1 MCKSRKWQTGNDKTF
16 DDIFIPLKKS
26 GNGIILLMEK
36 LKIIGRRKY
45 SSKGKDS
52 LKEVDKLQ
60 RLAMELRKGKP
71 FYPVGIYHFKT
82 LKKKTYG
89 GSRY

>member
-1 MCKSRKWQTGNDKTF
+1 M
-16 DDIFIPLKKS
+16 IFFTLKKS

-36 LKIIGRRKY
+36 LKVIGRRKY
-45 SSKGKDS
+45 SLKGKDS

-71 FYPVGIYHFKT
+71 FYPGGIYRFKT
-82 LKKKTYG
+82 FEEEDLWRIKILTRKKPE
-89 GSRY
+89 SPQ